1 MNVTSSF
8 LISVLLLSPAVQA
21 EPDVLTS
28 DEIAESLQNEK
39 PKTRGIPRGFS
50 VRVKAKV
57 DLDIPFEHNS
67 STLAPEA
74 EEQLTQLSEALS
86 RESLADFR
94 FEVAGHTDAS
104 GSAEYNRQLSEKR
117 AKTVLRYLVD
127 AGVDRNR
134 LKATGYGEDELLRR
148 DDPTHSDNRRV
159 EIRNLGAAGKNKENN

>member
-1 MNVTSSF
+1 MHVTSFILISF
-8 LISVLLLSPAVQA
+8 LILAPAVQA
-21 EPDVLTS
+21 EPDVLSS
-28 DEIAESLQNEK
+28 DEIAESLQKDK
-39 PKTRGIPRGFS
+39 PKTRGISRGFS

-67 STLAPEA
+67 STLARDA

-117 AKTVLRYLVD
+117 AKTVLQYLVD
-127 AGVDRNR
+127 AGVDQNR
-134 LKATGYGEDELLRR
+134 LEATGYGEDELLRS

-159 EIRNLGAAGKNKENN
+159 EIRNLGAPGKN